1 MSNTT
6 SKQSVDWHPNDLH
19 AVDPPVGDQIASHSS
34 KVISDIKK
42 LPHIKASPAADL
54 EPVDSS
60 DIRNP
65 IFELLVQNEH
75 DVAGLLAY
83 ALYKQNK
90 RDWLIAFQATNGRQ
104 PVEAE
109 VSAFILGERI
119 ARRTATYRRLAE
131 DMLARSEGKPSL
143 LAGLMAQ
150 PANDTGGGRPSVLPA
165 KKNMLL
171 VRYIGIMLVMLVL
184 MAVLFKFAAAWLF
197 GR

>member
-6 SKQSVDWHPNDLH
+6 SKQPVDWHPNDLP
-19 AVDPPVGDQIASHSS
+19 AVDRAEDEQPLSHSS
-34 KVISDIKK
+34 KAITDIKK
-42 LPHIKASPAADL
+42 LPHIKASPAVVSELIESD
-54 EPVDSS
+54 

-104 PVEAE
+104 PTEAE

-119 ARRTATYRRLAE
+119 ARRTATYRKLAE

-150 PANDTGGGRPSVLPA
+150 PANDTGGGRPSVPPA